1 MMATTDRLAQ
11 LINKLNKSWRKD
23 AKKAIK
29 YLMRL
34 LAEGVKTEAAITKVQ
49 QRYPNLSTLP
59 ELQPVLV
66 EAAAYAYGIV
76 PGVLTTAQVKLMGEQ
91 LAGKW
96 DESGM
101 TLSEKLHGVGVK
113 MRGAIVSTL
122 QEQMRRNKTWTEA
135 ARALFD
141 GYGDDGQNVYNG
153 GKDIISKQDLPKYLQ
168 KVREAT
174 GNDPRALA
182 EQRQAIDN
190 INRLAK
196 NGAPNKALQA
206 AYNKLLEAVQKG
218 NEKAIEKA
226 VEVAVN
232 EKSRYVAE
240 RITRT
245 EMARAWADGF
255 IAKIKDD
262 ADIVA
267 VKFKLSSRH
276 PVFDICDMYA
286 KADMYGLGAGIY
298 PKDKLPPLPVHPH
311 CLCRYVEVIEGEVAM
326 QQQRDQVKEAG
337 DKWLNSLPEARRA
350 QVLGRKGL
358 KAWEDGE
365 DWRKYMRGYAG
376 LGEVKGRLHKAQLYK
391 LPDIDNEGTHNKYHS
406 PKDVIREFT
415 TKRIRNSKYDMRV
428 SEHVNLKPKMF
439 ADLESQLNQ
448 AVRRMS
454 INSLERFPQIII
466 SDDHDL
472 VGALGA
478 YIAKDNKLFIN
489 SLILDKK
496 KHKAYLAAEKE
507 PLSKYRIATLVHE
520 LYHWKDAIEYEQKY
534 GKITNQAEYAKAI
547 SFHHKPSVDKLVS
560 KGYNINEISRYAF
573 VMYRKRKYD
582 EVMTEYRTLMLL
594 AGGIKNADKNDS

>member
-23 AKKAIK
+23 AKKAVA
-29 YLMRL
+29 YLQRL
-34 LAEGVKTEAAITKVQ
+34 IASGMKFEEALDNVQ
-49 QRYPNLSTLP
+49 RHYGKLFTLP
-59 ELQPVLV
+59 ELKPALV

-76 PGVLTTAQVKLMGEQ
+76 PTMLTKAQVESMGEE
-91 LAGKW
+91 LADKW

-141 GYGDDGQNVYNG
+141 GYGEDGQNVYNG
-153 GKDIISKQDLPKYLQ
+153 GKDIISRQDLPKYLQ

-174 GNDPRALA
+174 GNDLQALA

-255 IAKIKDD
+255 VAKMKKD

-311 CLCRYVEVIEGEVAM
+311 CLCRYVEVIEGEVDM
-326 QQQRDQVKEAG
+326 QQQRDQVREAG
-337 DKWLNSLPEARRA
+337 DKWLNSLPESRRA

-358 KAWEDGE
+358 KAWEDGK

-376 LGEVKGRLHKAQLYK
+376 LGKNKSRLQSMPDEGIIKATKVMGGHGSLPRDSEPNAIVDHVFDNGVVRARAFYDDKGRKYK
-391 LPDIDNEGTHNKYHS
+391 EIH
-406 PKDVIREFT
+406 T
-415 TKRIRNSKYDMRV
+415 TN
-428 SEHVNLKPKMF
+428 HGKPKAHPF
-439 ADLESQLNQ
+439 GEHGEHGHIYQWNSDGSLKSKIPYELSDKERKENQ
-448 AVRRMS
+448 
-454 INSLERFPQIII
+454 E
-466 SDDHDL
+466 
-472 VGALGA
+472 
-478 YIAKDNKLFIN
+478 
-489 SLILDKK
+489 IL
-496 KHKAYLAAEKE
+496 
-507 PLSKYRIATLVHE
+507 
-520 LYHWKDAIEYEQKY
+520 
-534 GKITNQAEYAKAI
+534 
-547 SFHHKPSVDKLVS
+547 
-560 KGYNINEISRYAF
+560 
-573 VMYRKRKYD
+573 
-582 EVMTEYRTLMLL
+582 
-594 AGGIKNADKNDS
+594 

>member
-1 MMATTDRLAQ
+1 MMTTTDRLAQ

-23 AKKAIK
+23 AKKAVA
-29 YLMRL
+29 YLQRL
-34 LAEGVKTEAAITKVQ
+34 IASGMKFEEALDNVQ
-49 QRYPNLSTLP
+49 RHYGKLFTLP
-59 ELQPVLV
+59 ELKPALV

-76 PGVLTTAQVKLMGEQ
+76 PTMLTKAQVESMGEE
-91 LAGKW
+91 LADKW

-135 ARALFD
+135 ARALYD

-153 GKDIISKQDLPKYLQ
+153 GKDIISRQDLPKYLQ

-174 GNDPRALA
+174 GNDLQALA
-182 EQRQAIDN
+182 EQRQAIDK
-190 INRLAK
+190 INRLAR

-206 AYNKLLEAVQKG
+206 AYNELMEAVQKG

-311 CLCRYVEVIEGEVAM
+311 CLCRYVEVIEGEVDM
-326 QQQRDQVKEAG
+326 QQQRDQVREAG
-337 DKWLNSLPEARRA
+337 DKWLNSLPESRRA

-365 DWRKYMRGYAG
+365 DWQGYMRGYAG
-376 LGEVKGRLHKAQLYK
+376 LREAESRLQLYK
-391 LPDIDNEGTHNKYHS
+391 PVELSEKTITDEYQS
-406 PKDVIREFT
+406 PKGSIKKFQTRKV
-415 TKRIRNSKYDMRV
+415 KNAAYDIHV
-428 SEHVNLKPKMF
+428 SENVNLKPKMLSEVNRQINKCI
-439 ADLESQLNQ
+439 DLLGVRNKEALPKIVIASNDDLND
-448 AVRRMS
+448 ALGSYVACENKLY
-454 INSLERFPQIII
+454 INSETLHR
-466 SDDHDL
+466 
-472 VGALGA
+472 
-478 YIAKDNKLFIN
+478 
-489 SLILDKK
+489 
-496 KHKAYLAAEKE
+496 KAYEKY
-507 PLSKYRIATLVHE
+507 LATLKNPASRNPLMTMLHE
-520 LYHWKDAIEYEQKY
+520 MIHWQDARKYVAKFGEITQQDEYMAHIIEKHR
-534 GKITNQAEYAKAI
+534 I
-547 SFHHKPSVDKLVS
+547 FVDKLVQ
-560 KGYNINEISRYAF
+560 KRYNFAEISDYASR
-573 VMYRKRKYD
+573 MYIGGRYD
-582 EVMTEYRTLMLL
+582 EVMTEYRVKKLL
-594 AGGIKNADKNDS
+594 G

>member
-23 AKKAIK
+23 AKKAVK

-59 ELQPVLV
+59 ELQPALV

-76 PGVLTTAQVKLMGEQ
+76 PSVLTTAQVKLMGEQ
-91 LAGKW
+91 LASKW

-113 MRGAIVSTL
+113 MRDAIVSTL

-135 ARALFD
+135 ARALYD
-141 GYGDDGQNVYNG
+141 GYGDDGQNVYND
-153 GKDIISKQDLPKYLQ
+153 GKDIISRQELPKYLQ
-168 KVREAT
+168 KVRVAT
-174 GNDPRALA
+174 GNDLQALA

-196 NGAPNKALQA
+196 NGSPNKALQA

-218 NEKAIEKA
+218 NEKAIVKA

-255 IAKIKDD
+255 IAKMKTD

-311 CLCRYVEVIEGEVAM
+311 CLCRYVEVIEGEVDM
-326 QQQRDQVKEAG
+326 KQQRDQVREAG
-337 DKWLNSLPEARRA
+337 DKWLNSLPESRRV

-376 LGEVKGRLHKAQLYK
+376 LREMKSRLSD
-391 LPDIDNEGTHNKYHS
+391 LPTG
-406 PKDVIREFT
+406 
-415 TKRIRNSKYDMRV
+415 
-428 SEHVNLKPKMF
+428 
-439 ADLESQLNQ
+439 A
-448 AVRRMS
+448 
-454 INSLERFPQIII
+454 I
-466 SDDHDL
+466 S
-472 VGALGA
+472 GAL
-478 YIAKDNKLFIN
+478 N
-489 SLILDKK
+489 
-496 KHKAYLAAEKE
+496 
-507 PLSKYRIATLVHE
+507 
-520 LYHWKDAIEYEQKY
+520 
-534 GKITNQAEYAKAI
+534 
-547 SFHHKPSVDKLVS
+547 
-560 KGYNINEISRYAF
+560 
-573 VMYRKRKYD
+573 
-582 EVMTEYRTLMLL
+582 
-594 AGGIKNADKNDS
+594 DKNDPDFTRRYKHAEKYYEARRKNGIHAFVNKIHKNTGYPKKRLESIFKHVFINEYDLADGHHRFYPNFEMAQSFQRLLEGKNIQEHDVLMLKHEHLEFAIMKKIGYNYDEAHDLTNTKYNYSLAEMYWREKNVDA

>member
-1 MMATTDRLAQ
+1 MATTDRLAQ
-11 LINKLNKSWRKD
+11 LINKLNKSWRRD
-23 AKKAIK
+23 AKKAVA
-29 YLMRL
+29 YLQRL
-34 LAEGVKTEAAITKVQ
+34 IASGMKFEEALDNVQ
-49 QRYPNLSTLP
+49 RHYGKLFTLP
-59 ELQPVLV
+59 ELKPALV

-76 PGVLTTAQVKLMGEQ
+76 PTMLTKAQVESMGEE
-91 LAGKW
+91 LADKW

-135 ARALFD
+135 ARALYD

-153 GKDIISKQDLPKYLQ
+153 GKDIISRQDLPKYLQ

-174 GNDPRALA
+174 GNDLQALA

-255 IAKIKDD
+255 IAKMQKD

-311 CLCRYVEVIEGEVAM
+311 CLCRYVEVIEGEVDM
-326 QQQRDQVKEAG
+326 QQQRDQVREAG
-337 DKWLNSLPEARRA
+337 DKWLNSLPESRRG

-358 KAWEDGE
+358 KAWEDGK

-376 LGEVKGRLHKAQLYK
+376 LREAESRLSGIKNQLHAGKKSNEELMAENLVPPTDEFIESIAKKYGMTYTKGKKGE
-391 LPDIDNEGTHNKYHS
+391 D
-406 PKDVIREFT
+406 
-415 TKRIRNSKYDMRV
+415 
-428 SEHVNLKPKMF
+428 
-439 ADLESQLNQ
+439 
-448 AVRRMS
+448 
-454 INSLERFPQIII
+454 RFY
-466 SDDHDL
+466 SDDGKPIYPPNN
-472 VGALGA
+472 GAIG
-478 YIAKDNKLFIN
+478 KE
-489 SLILDKK
+489 
-496 KHKAYLAAEKE
+496 EK
-507 PLSKYRIATLVHE
+507 TL
-520 LYHWKDAIEYEQKY
+520 L
-534 GKITNQAEYAKAI
+534 
-547 SFHHKPSVDKLVS
+547 P
-560 KGYNINEISRYAF
+560 KGTVISRYGPNRGVF
-573 VMYRKRKYD
+573 VSPAKTSLEERA
-582 EVMTEYRTLMLL
+582 LP
-594 AGGIKNADKNDS
+594 KNTREKNELHTFVLKNDVTCYKSIVAPWFAQKGGGVQLRFTNSLQELLDRGDLDEC

>member
-1 MMATTDRLAQ
+1 MATTDRLAQ

-23 AKKAIK
+23 AKKAVK

-34 LAEGVKTEAAITKVQ
+34 LAEGVKTEAAIAKVQ

-59 ELQPVLV
+59 ELQPALV

-76 PGVLTTAQVKLMGEQ
+76 PSALTTAQIKLMGEQ

-135 ARALFD
+135 ARALYD

-153 GKDIISKQDLPKYLQ
+153 GKDIISRQDLPKYLQ

-174 GNDPRALA
+174 GNDLQALA

-206 AYNKLLEAVQKG
+206 AYNELLEAVQKG

-240 RITRT
+240 RISRT

-255 IAKIKDD
+255 IAKMKTD

-267 VKFKLSSRH
+267 MKFKLSSRH

-311 CLCRYVEVIEGEVAM
+311 CLCRYVEVIEGEVDM
-326 QQQRDQVKEAG
+326 QQQRDQVREAG
-337 DKWLNSLPEARRA
+337 DKWLNSLPESRRV

-376 LGEVKGRLHKAQLYK
+376 LREAESRLSGIKLHAGKKSNEELMAENLVPPTDEFIESIAKKYGMTYTKGKKGE
-391 LPDIDNEGTHNKYHS
+391 D
-406 PKDVIREFT
+406 
-415 TKRIRNSKYDMRV
+415 
-428 SEHVNLKPKMF
+428 
-439 ADLESQLNQ
+439 
-448 AVRRMS
+448 
-454 INSLERFPQIII
+454 RFY
-466 SDDHDL
+466 SDDGKPIYPPNN
-472 VGALGA
+472 GAIGKEEKTTLPKGTVVSRYGSNRGKYTSPDGTSLGER
-478 YIAKDNKLFIN
+478 
-489 SLILDKK
+489 SLDKK
-496 KHKAYLAAEKE
+496 TRYDNELHRFKLTEEFECIEGVVAPWFDQVGRGIQYKFSKSIEQLIKE
-507 PLSKYRIATLVHE
+507 GVL
-520 LYHWKDAIEYEQKY
+520 IE
-534 GKITNQAEYAKAI
+534 I
-547 SFHHKPSVDKLVS
+547 
-560 KGYNINEISRYAF
+560 
-573 VMYRKRKYD
+573 
-582 EVMTEYRTLMLL
+582 
-594 AGGIKNADKNDS
+594 

>member
-11 LINKLNKSWRKD
+11 LINKLNKSWRRD
-23 AKKAIK
+23 AKKAVK

-34 LAEGVKTEAAITKVQ
+34 LAEGVKTEAAITRVQ

-59 ELQPVLV
+59 ELQPALV

-76 PGVLTTAQVKLMGEQ
+76 PSVLTTAQVKLMGEQ

-101 TLSEKLHGVGVK
+101 MLSEKLHGVGVK
-113 MRGAIVSTL
+113 MRGAIVNTL

-141 GYGDDGQNVYNG
+141 GYGEDGQNVYNG

-174 GNDPRALA
+174 GDDLQALA

-196 NGAPNKALQA
+196 NGAPNKALRV
-206 AYNKLLEAVQKG
+206 AYNELLEAVKKG

-262 ADIVA
+262 ADVVA

-311 CLCRYVEVIEGEVAM
+311 CLCRYVEVIEGEVDM
-326 QQQRDQVKEAG
+326 KQQRDQVREAG
-337 DKWLNSLPEARRA
+337 DKWLNSLPESRRA

-365 DWRKYMRGYAG
+365 DWQRYMRGYAELRKNKSRLQSMPDEG
-376 LGEVKGRLHKAQLYK
+376 IIKVTEVMGGHGSLPRDSKPNAIVDHVFDNGVVRARAFYDDKGRKYK
-391 LPDIDNEGTHNKYHS
+391 EIH
-406 PKDVIREFT
+406 T
-415 TKRIRNSKYDMRV
+415 TN
-428 SEHVNLKPKMF
+428 HGKPKAHPF
-439 ADLESQLNQ
+439 GEHGEHGHIYQWNSDGSLKSKIPYELSDKERKENQ
-448 AVRRMS
+448 
-454 INSLERFPQIII
+454 E
-466 SDDHDL
+466 
-472 VGALGA
+472 
-478 YIAKDNKLFIN
+478 
-489 SLILDKK
+489 IL
-496 KHKAYLAAEKE
+496 
-507 PLSKYRIATLVHE
+507 
-520 LYHWKDAIEYEQKY
+520 
-534 GKITNQAEYAKAI
+534 
-547 SFHHKPSVDKLVS
+547 
-560 KGYNINEISRYAF
+560 
-573 VMYRKRKYD
+573 
-582 EVMTEYRTLMLL
+582 
-594 AGGIKNADKNDS
+594 

>member
-11 LINKLNKSWRKD
+11 LINKLNKSWRIE
-23 AKKAIK
+23 AKKAVK

-34 LAEGVKTEAAITKVQ
+34 LAKGVKTEAAITKVQ

-59 ELQPVLV
+59 ELQPALV

-76 PGVLTTAQVKLMGEQ
+76 PSVLTTAQVKLMGEQ

-141 GYGDDGQNVYNG
+141 GYGEDGRNVHNG
-153 GKDIISKQDLPKYLQ
+153 GKDIISRQDLPKYLQ

-174 GNDPRALA
+174 GNDLQALA

-196 NGAPNKALQA
+196 NGAPKKALQA
-206 AYNKLLEAVQKG
+206 AYNELLEAVQKG
-218 NEKAIEKA
+218 NKKAIEKA

-311 CLCRYVEVIEGEVAM
+311 CLCRYVEVIEGEVDM
-326 QQQRDQVKEAG
+326 QQQRDQVRAAG
-337 DKWLNSLPEARRA
+337 DKWLNSLPESRRA

-358 KAWEDGE
+358 KAWEDGK

-376 LGEVKGRLHKAQLYK
+376 LREMKSRLKESVLEPQKRGVKTIITQKT
-391 LPDIDNEGTHNKYHS
+391 IDNIGQFQYPGFTKRENELMLQAQKELLAIARDKNNSNEVAMVLTSDLKGKTILLGNENSVDFGTAKAKNILARGESLYIIHNHPRGYGFSLDDIHILTDNNSVKSISLITNSGRIETLQKTANYD
-406 PKDVIREFT
+406 KIMINKIQTKVLKRCRKNNLDYETYIKLLLKEFT
-415 TKRIRNSKYDMRV
+415 EGGMV
-428 SEHVNLKPKMF
+428 LW
-439 ADLESQLNQ
+439 
-448 AVRRMS
+448 
-454 INSLERFPQIII
+454 
-466 SDDHDL
+466 
-472 VGALGA
+472 
-478 YIAKDNKLFIN
+478 KL
-489 SLILDKK
+489 
-496 KHKAYLAAEKE
+496 
-507 PLSKYRIATLVHE
+507 
-520 LYHWKDAIEYEQKY
+520 
-534 GKITNQAEYAKAI
+534 
-547 SFHHKPSVDKLVS
+547 
-560 KGYNINEISRYAF
+560 
-573 VMYRKRKYD
+573 
-582 EVMTEYRTLMLL
+582 
-594 AGGIKNADKNDS
+594 

>member
-1 MMATTDRLAQ
+1 MMTTTDRLAQ
-11 LINKLNKSWRKD
+11 LINKLNKSWRRD
-23 AKKAIK
+23 AKKAVA
-29 YLMRL
+29 YLQRL
-34 LAEGVKTEAAITKVQ
+34 IASGMKFEEALDNVQ
-49 QRYPNLSTLP
+49 RHYGKLFTLP
-59 ELQPVLV
+59 ELKPALV

-76 PGVLTTAQVKLMGEQ
+76 PTMLTKAQVESMGEE
-91 LAGKW
+91 LADKW

-135 ARALFD
+135 ARALYD
-141 GYGDDGQNVYNG
+141 GYGDDGQNVYND
-153 GKDIISKQDLPKYLQ
+153 GKDIISRQELPKYLQ
-168 KVREAT
+168 KVRVAT
-174 GNDPRALA
+174 GNDLQALA

-196 NGAPNKALQA
+196 NGSPNKALQA

-218 NEKAIEKA
+218 NEKAIVKA

-255 IAKIKDD
+255 IAKMKTD

-311 CLCRYVEVIEGEVAM
+311 CLCRYVEVIEGEVDM
-326 QQQRDQVKEAG
+326 QQQRDQVREAG
-337 DKWLNSLPEARRA
+337 DKWLNSLPESRRA

-365 DWRKYMRGYAG
+365 DWQGYMRGYAG
-376 LGEVKGRLHKAQLYK
+376 LREAESRLQLYK
-391 LPDIDNEGTHNKYHS
+391 PVELSEKTITDEYQS
-406 PKDVIREFT
+406 PKGSIKKFQTRKV
-415 TKRIRNSKYDMRV
+415 KNAAYDIHV
-428 SEHVNLKPKMF
+428 SENVNLKPKML
-439 ADLESQLNQ
+439 AEVNRQINKCIDLLGVRNKEALPKIVIASNDDLND
-448 AVRRMS
+448 ALGSYVACENKLY
-454 INSLERFPQIII
+454 INSETLHR
-466 SDDHDL
+466 
-472 VGALGA
+472 
-478 YIAKDNKLFIN
+478 
-489 SLILDKK
+489 
-496 KHKAYLAAEKE
+496 KAYEKY
-507 PLSKYRIATLVHE
+507 LATLKNPASRNPLMTMLHE
-520 LYHWKDAIEYEQKY
+520 MIHWQDARKYVAKFGEITQQDEYMAHIIEKHR
-534 GKITNQAEYAKAI
+534 I
-547 SFHHKPSVDKLVS
+547 FVDKLVQ
-560 KGYNINEISRYAF
+560 KRYNFAEISDYASR
-573 VMYRKRKYD
+573 MYIGGRYD
-582 EVMTEYRTLMLL
+582 EVMTEYRVKKLL
-594 AGGIKNADKNDS
+594 G

>member
-23 AKKAIK
+23 AKKAVK

-59 ELQPVLV
+59 ELQPALV

-76 PGVLTTAQVKLMGEQ
+76 PSVLTTAQVKLMGEQ
-91 LAGKW
+91 LASKW

-113 MRGAIVSTL
+113 MRDAIVSTL

-135 ARALFD
+135 ARALYD

-153 GKDIISKQDLPKYLQ
+153 GKDIISRQDLPKYLQ

-174 GNDPRALA
+174 GNDLQALA
-182 EQRQAIDN
+182 EQRQAIDK

-206 AYNKLLEAVQKG
+206 AYNELLEAVQKG

-255 IAKIKDD
+255 IAKMKKD

-311 CLCRYVEVIEGEVAM
+311 CLCRYVEVIEGEVDM
-326 QQQRDQVKEAG
+326 QQQRDQVREAG
-337 DKWLNSLPEARRA
+337 DKWLNSLPESRRA

-376 LGEVKGRLHKAQLYK
+376 LREAESRLQLYK
-391 LPDIDNEGTHNKYHS
+391 PVELSEKTITDEYQS
-406 PKDVIREFT
+406 PKGSIKKFQTRKV
-415 TKRIRNSKYDMRV
+415 KNAAYDIHV
-428 SEHVNLKPKMF
+428 SENVNLKPKML
-439 ADLESQLNQ
+439 AEVNRQINKCIDLLGVRNKEALPKIVIASNDDLND
-448 AVRRMS
+448 ALGSYVACENKLY
-454 INSLERFPQIII
+454 INSETLHR
-466 SDDHDL
+466 
-472 VGALGA
+472 
-478 YIAKDNKLFIN
+478 
-489 SLILDKK
+489 
-496 KHKAYLAAEKE
+496 KAYEKY
-507 PLSKYRIATLVHE
+507 LATLKNPASRNPLMTMLHE
-520 LYHWKDAIEYEQKY
+520 MIHWQDARKYVAKFGEITQQDEYMAHIIEKHR
-534 GKITNQAEYAKAI
+534 I
-547 SFHHKPSVDKLVS
+547 FVDKLVQ
-560 KGYNINEISRYAF
+560 KRYNFAEISDYASR
-573 VMYRKRKYD
+573 MYIGGRYD
-582 EVMTEYRTLMLL
+582 EVMTEYRVKKLL
-594 AGGIKNADKNDS
+594 G

>member
-1 MMATTDRLAQ
+1 MATTDRLAQ
-11 LINKLNKSWRKD
+11 LIKKLNKSWRRD
-23 AKKAIK
+23 AKKAVA
-29 YLMRL
+29 YLQRL
-34 LAEGVKTEAAITKVQ
+34 IASGMKFEEALDNVQ
-49 QRYPNLSTLP
+49 RHYGKLFTLP
-59 ELQPVLV
+59 ELRPALV

-76 PGVLTTAQVKLMGEQ
+76 PTMLTKAQVESMGEK
-91 LAGKW
+91 LADQW

-122 QEQMRRNKTWTEA
+122 QEQMRRNNTWTEA
-135 ARALFD
+135 ARALYD
-141 GYGDDGQNVYNG
+141 GYGEDGRNVYNG
-153 GKDIISKQDLPKYLQ
+153 GKDIISRQDLPKYLQ

-174 GNDPRALA
+174 GNDLQALA

-255 IAKIKDD
+255 IAKMKTD

-311 CLCRYVEVIEGEVAM
+311 CLCRYVEVIEGEVDM
-326 QQQRDQVKEAG
+326 QQQRDQVQEAG
-337 DKWLNSLPEARRA
+337 DKWLNSLPESRRA
-350 QVLGRKGL
+350 QVLGREGL
-358 KAWEDGE
+358 KAWNAGE

-376 LGEVKGRLHKAQLYK
+376 LREAESRLSGIKHQLHAGKKSNEELMAENLVPPTDEFIESIAKKYGMTYTKGKKGE
-391 LPDIDNEGTHNKYHS
+391 D
-406 PKDVIREFT
+406 
-415 TKRIRNSKYDMRV
+415 
-428 SEHVNLKPKMF
+428 
-439 ADLESQLNQ
+439 
-448 AVRRMS
+448 
-454 INSLERFPQIII
+454 RFY
-466 SDDHDL
+466 SDDGKPIYPPNN
-472 VGALGA
+472 GAIG
-478 YIAKDNKLFIN
+478 KE
-489 SLILDKK
+489 
-496 KHKAYLAAEKE
+496 EKTVL
-507 PLSKYRIATLVHE
+507 P
-520 LYHWKDAIEYEQKY
+520 
-534 GKITNQAEYAKAI
+534 
-547 SFHHKPSVDKLVS
+547 
-560 KGYNINEISRYAF
+560 KGTVISRYGPNRGVF
-573 VMYRKRKYD
+573 VSPAKTSLEERA
-582 EVMTEYRTLMLL
+582 LP
-594 AGGIKNADKNDS
+594 KNTREKNELHTFVLKNDVTCYKSIVAPWFAQKGGGVQLRFTNSLQELLDRGDLDEC

>member
-1 MMATTDRLAQ
+1 MTTTDRLAQ
-11 LINKLNKSWRKD
+11 LINKLNKSWCKD

-34 LAEGVKTEAAITKVQ
+34 LAEGVKTEAAIAKVL

-59 ELQPVLV
+59 ELQPALV

-76 PGVLTTAQVKLMGEQ
+76 PSVLTTAQVKLMGEQ

-113 MRGAIVSTL
+113 MRDAIVSTL

-141 GYGDDGQNVYNG
+141 GYGEDGQNVHNG
-153 GKDIISKQDLPKYLQ
+153 GKDIISKQELPKYLQ

-174 GNDPRALA
+174 GNDPQTLA

-190 INRLAK
+190 INRMAK

-206 AYNKLLEAVQKG
+206 AYNELLEAVQKG

-255 IAKIKDD
+255 LAKIKDD

-311 CLCRYVEVIEGEVAM
+311 CLCRYVEVIEGEVDM
-326 QQQRDQVKEAG
+326 QQQRDQVQEAG

-376 LGEVKGRLHKAQLYK
+376 LKEAESRLRGIDTRNMANGGRKSKFIK
-391 LPDIDNEGTHNKYHS
+391 LTE
-406 PKDVIREFT
+406 
-415 TKRIRNSKYDMRV
+415 
-428 SEHVNLKPKMF
+428 
-439 ADLESQLNQ
+439 
-448 AVRRMS
+448 
-454 INSLERFPQIII
+454 
-466 SDDHDL
+466 
-472 VGALGA
+472 
-478 YIAKDNKLFIN
+478 
-489 SLILDKK
+489 
-496 KHKAYLAAEKE
+496 AEKDFIIKE
-507 PLSKYRIATLVHE
+507 
-520 LYHWKDAIEYEQKY
+520 
-534 GKITNQAEYAKAI
+534 AKAI
-547 SFHHKPSVDKLVS
+547 GIDEKYIRFRDYRATGYDTEKDLIFVSSQIFPAQDDSPIARDRMSVRAVLAHEYYGHRANRTTSIHKDHWIDEFRASYRGAQKCSNLTDEERADLVRDAYDRAKEAGVTVKLTIFARRVLY
-560 KGYNINEISRYAF
+560 GF
-573 VMYRKRKYD
+573 
-582 EVMTEYRTLMLL
+582 
-594 AGGIKNADKNDS
+594 

>member
-23 AKKAIK
+23 AKKAVK

-59 ELQPVLV
+59 ELQPALV

-76 PGVLTTAQVKLMGEQ
+76 PSVLTTAQVKLMGEQ
-91 LAGKW
+91 LASKW

-135 ARALFD
+135 ARALYD

-153 GKDIISKQDLPKYLQ
+153 GKDIISRQDMPKYLQ

-174 GNDPRALA
+174 GNDLQALA

-255 IAKIKDD
+255 IAKMKTD

-311 CLCRYVEVIEGEVAM
+311 CLCRYVEVIEGEVDM
-326 QQQRDQVKEAG
+326 QQQRDQVREAG
-337 DKWLNSLPEARRA
+337 DKWLNSLPESRRA

-358 KAWEDGE
+358 KAWEDGK

-376 LGEVKGRLHKAQLYK
+376 LREMKSRLKESVLEPQKRGVKTIITQKT
-391 LPDIDNEGTHNKYHS
+391 IDNIGQFQY
-406 PKDVIREFT
+406 PGF
-415 TKRIRNSKYDMRV
+415 TKRENELMLQAQKELLAIARDKNNSNEVAMILTSD
-428 SEHVNLKPKMF
+428 LKGKTILLGN
-439 ADLESQLNQ
+439 D
-448 AVRRMS
+448 
-454 INSLERFPQIII
+454 NSVDF
-466 SDDHDL
+466 
-472 VGALGA
+472 G
-478 YIAKDNKLFIN
+478 
-489 SLILDKK
+489 
-496 KHKAYLAAEKE
+496 
-507 PLSKYRIATLVHE
+507 T
-520 LYHWKDAIEYEQKY
+520 
-534 GKITNQAEYAKAI
+534 AKA
-547 SFHHKPSVDKLVS
+547 K
-560 KGYNINEISRYAF
+560 NI
-573 VMYRKRKYD
+573 
-582 EVMTEYRTLMLL
+582 L
-594 AGGIKNADKNDS
+594 AGGESLYIIHNHPRGYGFSLDDIHILTDNNSVKSISLITNSGRIETLQKTANYDKIMINKIQTKVLKRCRKNNLDYETYIKLLLKEFTEGGMVLWKL

>member
-11 LINKLNKSWRKD
+11 LINKLNKSWRRD
-23 AKKAIK
+23 AKKAVA
-29 YLMRL
+29 YLQRL
-34 LAEGVKTEAAITKVQ
+34 IARDMKFEEALDNVQ
-49 QRYPNLSTLP
+49 RHYGKLFTLP
-59 ELQPVLV
+59 ELKPALV
-66 EAAAYAYGIV
+66 EVAAYAYGIV
-76 PGVLTTAQVKLMGEQ
+76 PTMLTKAQVESMGEE
-91 LAGKW
+91 LADKW

-135 ARALFD
+135 ARALYD
-141 GYGDDGQNVYNG
+141 GYGEDGQNVHNG
-153 GKDIISKQDLPKYLQ
+153 GKDIISRQDLPKYLQ
-168 KVREAT
+168 KVRVAT
-174 GNDPRALA
+174 GNDLQALA

-255 IAKIKDD
+255 IAKMQKD

-311 CLCRYVEVIEGEVAM
+311 CLCRYVEVIEGEVDM
-326 QQQRDQVKEAG
+326 QQQRDQVREAG
-337 DKWLNSLPEARRA
+337 DKWLNSLPESRRA

-365 DWRKYMRGYAG
+365 DWQGYMRGYAG
-376 LGEVKGRLHKAQLYK
+376 LREAESRLQLYK
-391 LPDIDNEGTHNKYHS
+391 PVELSEKTITDEYQS
-406 PKDVIREFT
+406 PKGSIKKFQTRKV
-415 TKRIRNSKYDMRV
+415 KNAAYDIHV
-428 SEHVNLKPKMF
+428 SENVNLKPKML
-439 ADLESQLNQ
+439 AEVNRQINKCIDLLGVRNKEALPKIVIASNDDLND
-448 AVRRMS
+448 ALGSYVACENKLY
-454 INSLERFPQIII
+454 INSETLHR
-466 SDDHDL
+466 
-472 VGALGA
+472 
-478 YIAKDNKLFIN
+478 
-489 SLILDKK
+489 
-496 KHKAYLAAEKE
+496 KAYEKY
-507 PLSKYRIATLVHE
+507 LATLKNPASRNPLMTMLHE
-520 LYHWKDAIEYEQKY
+520 MIHWQDARKYVAKFGEITQQDEYMAHIIEKHR
-534 GKITNQAEYAKAI
+534 I
-547 SFHHKPSVDKLVS
+547 FVDKLVQ
-560 KGYNINEISRYAF
+560 KRYNFAEISDYASR
-573 VMYRKRKYD
+573 MYIGGRYD
-582 EVMTEYRTLMLL
+582 EVMTEYRVKKLL
-594 AGGIKNADKNDS
+594 G

>member
-1 MMATTDRLAQ
+1 MMTTTDRLAQ

-23 AKKAIK
+23 AKKAVA
-29 YLMRL
+29 YLQRL
-34 LAEGVKTEAAITKVQ
+34 LASGMKFEEALDNVQ
-49 QRYPNLSTLP
+49 RHYGKLFTLP
-59 ELQPVLV
+59 ELKPALV

-76 PGVLTTAQVKLMGEQ
+76 PTMLTKAQVESMGEE

-122 QEQMRRNKTWTEA
+122 QEQMRQNKTWTEA
-135 ARALFD
+135 ARALYD

-153 GKDIISKQDLPKYLQ
+153 GKDIISRQDLPKYLQ

-174 GNDPRALA
+174 GNDLQALA

-255 IAKIKDD
+255 VAKMKTD

-311 CLCRYVEVIEGEVAM
+311 CLCRYVEVIEGEVDM
-326 QQQRDQVKEAG
+326 QQQRDQVREAG
-337 DKWLNSLPEARRA
+337 DKWLNSLPESRRA

-376 LGEVKGRLHKAQLYK
+376 LREVKSRLSGIDTRNMANGGRKSKFIK
-391 LPDIDNEGTHNKYHS
+391 LTETE
-406 PKDVIREFT
+406 KDF
-415 TKRIRNSKYDMRV
+415 
-428 SEHVNLKPKMF
+428 
-439 ADLESQLNQ
+439 
-448 AVRRMS
+448 
-454 INSLERFPQIII
+454 II
-466 SDDHDL
+466 
-472 VGALGA
+472 
-478 YIAKDNKLFIN
+478 
-489 SLILDKK
+489 
-496 KHKAYLAAEKE
+496 KE
-507 PLSKYRIATLVHE
+507 
-520 LYHWKDAIEYEQKY
+520 
-534 GKITNQAEYAKAI
+534 AKAI
-547 SFHHKPSVDKLVS
+547 GIDEKYLRFRDYSVT
-560 KGYNINEISRYAF
+560 G
-573 VMYRKRKYD
+573 YD
-582 EVMTEYRTLMLL
+582 EKKNLIYVSSQIFPSRDDSPIARDRMSVRAVLAHEYYGHMANRNTSLPRNNWIDEFRASYRGAQKCSNLTDEERADL
-594 AGGIKNADKNDS
+594 VRDAYDRAKEAGVTVKLTKFARRVLYGF

>member
-11 LINKLNKSWRKD
+11 LIKKLNKSWRRD
-23 AKKAIK
+23 AKKAVA
-29 YLMRL
+29 YLQRL
-34 LAEGVKTEAAITKVQ
+34 IASGMKFEEALDNVQ
-49 QRYPNLSTLP
+49 HHYGKLFTLP
-59 ELQPVLV
+59 ELRPALV

-76 PGVLTTAQVKLMGEQ
+76 PTMLTKAQVESMGEE
-91 LAGKW
+91 LADKW

-135 ARALFD
+135 ARALYD

-153 GKDIISKQDLPKYLQ
+153 GKDIISRQDLPKYLQ

-174 GNDPRALA
+174 GNDLQALA

-255 IAKIKDD
+255 IAKMKTD

-311 CLCRYVEVIEGEVAM
+311 CLCRYVEVIEGEVDM
-326 QQQRDQVKEAG
+326 QQQRDQVREAG
-337 DKWLNSLPEARRA
+337 DKWLNSLPESRRA

-358 KAWEDGE
+358 KAWEDGK

-376 LGEVKGRLHKAQLYK
+376 MREVKGRLSD
-391 LPDIDNEGTHNKYHS
+391 LPTG
-406 PKDVIREFT
+406 
-415 TKRIRNSKYDMRV
+415 
-428 SEHVNLKPKMF
+428 
-439 ADLESQLNQ
+439 A
-448 AVRRMS
+448 
-454 INSLERFPQIII
+454 I
-466 SDDHDL
+466 S
-472 VGALGA
+472 GAL
-478 YIAKDNKLFIN
+478 N
-489 SLILDKK
+489 
-496 KHKAYLAAEKE
+496 
-507 PLSKYRIATLVHE
+507 
-520 LYHWKDAIEYEQKY
+520 
-534 GKITNQAEYAKAI
+534 
-547 SFHHKPSVDKLVS
+547 
-560 KGYNINEISRYAF
+560 
-573 VMYRKRKYD
+573 
-582 EVMTEYRTLMLL
+582 
-594 AGGIKNADKNDS
+594 DKNDPDYTRRYEHAEKYYEARRKNGIHAFVNKIHKNTGYPKKRLESIFKHVFINEYDLADGHHRFYPNFEMSQSFQRLLEGKNIQEHDVLMLKHEHLEFAIMKKIGYNYDEAHDLTNTKYNYSLAERYWREKNVDA

>member
-23 AKKAIK
+23 AKKAVA
-29 YLMRL
+29 YLQRL
-34 LAEGVKTEAAITKVQ
+34 IASGMKFEEALDNVQ
-49 QRYPNLSTLP
+49 RHYGKLFTLP
-59 ELQPVLV
+59 ELKPALV

-76 PGVLTTAQVKLMGEQ
+76 PTMLTKAQVESMGEE
-91 LAGKW
+91 LADKW

-135 ARALFD
+135 ARALYD
-141 GYGDDGQNVYNG
+141 GYGEDGQNVHNG
-153 GKDIISKQDLPKYLQ
+153 GKDIISRQDLPKYLQ

-174 GNDPRALA
+174 GNDLQALA

-262 ADIVA
+262 TDIVA

-276 PVFDICDMYA
+276 PVFDICDMYL

-311 CLCRYVEVIEGEVAM
+311 CLCRYVEVIEGEVDM
-326 QQQRDQVKEAG
+326 QQQRDQVQEAG
-337 DKWLNSLPEARRA
+337 DKWLNSLPESRRA

-376 LGEVKGRLHKAQLYK
+376 LREAESRLQLYK
-391 LPDIDNEGTHNKYHS
+391 PVELSEKTITDEYQS
-406 PKDVIREFT
+406 PKGSIKKFQTRKV
-415 TKRIRNSKYDMRV
+415 KNAAYDIHV
-428 SEHVNLKPKMF
+428 SENVNLKPKML
-439 ADLESQLNQ
+439 AEVNRQINKCIDLLGVRNKEALPKIVIASNDDLND
-448 AVRRMS
+448 ALGSYVACENKLY
-454 INSLERFPQIII
+454 INSETLHR
-466 SDDHDL
+466 
-472 VGALGA
+472 
-478 YIAKDNKLFIN
+478 
-489 SLILDKK
+489 
-496 KHKAYLAAEKE
+496 KAYEKY
-507 PLSKYRIATLVHE
+507 LATLKNPASRNPLMTMLHE
-520 LYHWKDAIEYEQKY
+520 MIHWQDARKYVAKFGEITQQDEYMAHIIEKHR
-534 GKITNQAEYAKAI
+534 I
-547 SFHHKPSVDKLVS
+547 FVDKLVQ
-560 KGYNINEISRYAF
+560 KRYNFAEISDYASR
-573 VMYRKRKYD
+573 MYIGGRYD
-582 EVMTEYRTLMLL
+582 EVMTEYRVKKLL
-594 AGGIKNADKNDS
+594 G

>member
-29 YLMRL
+29 YLKRL
-34 LAEGVKTEAAITKVQ
+34 LTEGVKTEAAITKVQ

-59 ELQPVLV
+59 ELQPALV

-76 PGVLTTAQVKLMGEQ
+76 PSVLTTAQVKLMGEQ

-113 MRGAIVSTL
+113 MRSAIVSTL

-135 ARALFD
+135 ARALYD

-153 GKDIISKQDLPKYLQ
+153 GKDIISRQELPKYLQ
-168 KVREAT
+168 KVRVAT
-174 GNDPRALA
+174 GNDLQALA

-232 EKSRYVAE
+232 EESRYVAE

-255 IAKIKDD
+255 VAKMQKD

-311 CLCRYVEVIEGEVAM
+311 CLCRYVEVIEGEVDM
-326 QQQRDQVKEAG
+326 KQQRDQVREAG
-337 DKWLNSLPEARRA
+337 DKWLNSLPESSRA

-358 KAWEDGE
+358 KAWENGE

-376 LGEVKGRLHKAQLYK
+376 LREAENRLQMYKPVELSKKAKADKYQSPQGTIKEFQTRKVENATY
-391 LPDIDNEGTHNKYHS
+391 DIH
-406 PKDVIREFT
+406 
-415 TKRIRNSKYDMRV
+415 V
-428 SEHVNLKPKMF
+428 SENVNLKPKML
-439 ADLESQLNQ
+439 AEVNRQINKCIDLLGVRNKEALPKIVIASNDDLND
-448 AVRRMS
+448 ALGSYVACENKLY
-454 INSLERFPQIII
+454 INSETLHR
-466 SDDHDL
+466 
-472 VGALGA
+472 
-478 YIAKDNKLFIN
+478 
-489 SLILDKK
+489 
-496 KHKAYLAAEKE
+496 KAYEKY
-507 PLSKYRIATLVHE
+507 LATLKNPASRNPLMTMLHE
-520 LYHWKDAIEYEQKY
+520 MIHWQDARKYVAKFGEITQQDEYMAHIIEKHR
-534 GKITNQAEYAKAI
+534 
-547 SFHHKPSVDKLVS
+547 SFVDKLVQ
-560 KGYNINEISRYAF
+560 KRYNFAEISDYASR
-573 VMYRKRKYD
+573 MYIGGRYD
-582 EVMTEYRTLMLL
+582 EVMTEYRVKKLL
-594 AGGIKNADKNDS
+594 G

>member
-1 MMATTDRLAQ
+1 MATTDRLAQ

-23 AKKAIK
+23 AKKAVA
-29 YLMRL
+29 YLQRL
-34 LAEGVKTEAAITKVQ
+34 IASGMKFEEALDNVQ
-49 QRYPNLSTLP
+49 RHYGKLFTLP
-59 ELQPVLV
+59 ELRPALV

-76 PGVLTTAQVKLMGEQ
+76 PTMLTKAQVESMGEE
-91 LAGKW
+91 LADKW

-135 ARALFD
+135 ARALYD

-153 GKDIISKQDLPKYLQ
+153 GKDIISRQELPKYLQ

-174 GNDPRALA
+174 GNDLQALA

-255 IAKIKDD
+255 IAKMKTD

-311 CLCRYVEVIEGEVAM
+311 CLCRYVEVIEGEVDM
-326 QQQRDQVKEAG
+326 KQQRDQVREAG
-337 DKWLNSLPEARRA
+337 DKWLNSLPESRRA

-358 KAWEDGE
+358 KEWEDGK

-376 LGEVKGRLHKAQLYK
+376 LREAESRLSGIKLQLHAGKKSDEELMAENLLPPTDEFIESIAKMYGMTYTKGKKGEDRFYSDDGAPIYPLNDGAVGDVKVITLKAGSGLVDRYGRSSGRYLS
-391 LPDIDNEGTHNKYHS
+391 PEGTPIEQRSLSKDAKKQTYHVY
-406 PKDVIREFT
+406 KVIRDIENVEEGLIAPWFNDPGGGIQYRLPKT
-415 TKRIRNSKYDMRV
+415 IDELSGY
-428 SEHVNLKPKMF
+428 LK
-439 ADLESQLNQ
+439 E
-448 AVRRMS
+448 
-454 INSLERFPQIII
+454 
-466 SDDHDL
+466 
-472 VGALGA
+472 
-478 YIAKDNKLFIN
+478 
-489 SLILDKK
+489 
-496 KHKAYLAAEKE
+496 
-507 PLSKYRIATLVHE
+507 
-520 LYHWKDAIEYEQKY
+520 
-534 GKITNQAEYAKAI
+534 
-547 SFHHKPSVDKLVS
+547 VDK
-560 KGYNINEISRYAF
+560 
-573 VMYRKRKYD
+573 
-582 EVMTEYRTLMLL
+582 
-594 AGGIKNADKNDS
+594 

>member
-1 MMATTDRLAQ
+1 MATTDRLAQ

-23 AKKAIK
+23 AKKAVK

-34 LAEGVKTEAAITKVQ
+34 LAEGVKTEAAIAKVQ
-49 QRYPNLSTLP
+49 QRYPNLPTLP
-59 ELQPVLV
+59 ELQPALV

-76 PGVLTTAQVKLMGEQ
+76 PSALTTAQIKLMGEQ

-135 ARALFD
+135 ARALYD
-141 GYGDDGQNVYNG
+141 GYGEDGQNVHNG
-153 GKDIISKQDLPKYLQ
+153 GKDIISRQDLPKYLQ

-174 GNDPRALA
+174 GNDLQALA

-218 NEKAIEKA
+218 NEKAVEKA

-255 IAKIKDD
+255 IAKMQKD

-311 CLCRYVEVIEGEVAM
+311 CLCRYVEVIEGEVDM
-326 QQQRDQVKEAG
+326 QQQRDQVREAG
-337 DKWLNSLPEARRA
+337 DKWLNSLPESRRA

-358 KAWEDGE
+358 KAWEDGA
-365 DWRKYMRGYAG
+365 DWRKHMRGYAG
-376 LGEVKGRLHKAQLYK
+376 LREVKGRLRGIKLQLHAGKKSDEELMAENLLPPTDEFIESIAKMYGMTYTKGKKGEDRFYSDDGAPIYPLNDGAVGDVKVITLKAGSGLVDRYGRSSGRY
-391 LPDIDNEGTHNKYHS
+391 LSPEGTPIEQRSLSKDAKKQTYHVY
-406 PKDVIREFT
+406 KVIRDIENVEEGLIAPWFNDPGGGIQYRLPKT
-415 TKRIRNSKYDMRV
+415 IDELSGY
-428 SEHVNLKPKMF
+428 LK
-439 ADLESQLNQ
+439 E
-448 AVRRMS
+448 
-454 INSLERFPQIII
+454 
-466 SDDHDL
+466 
-472 VGALGA
+472 
-478 YIAKDNKLFIN
+478 
-489 SLILDKK
+489 
-496 KHKAYLAAEKE
+496 
-507 PLSKYRIATLVHE
+507 
-520 LYHWKDAIEYEQKY
+520 
-534 GKITNQAEYAKAI
+534 
-547 SFHHKPSVDKLVS
+547 VDK
-560 KGYNINEISRYAF
+560 
-573 VMYRKRKYD
+573 
-582 EVMTEYRTLMLL
+582 
-594 AGGIKNADKNDS
+594 

>member
-23 AKKAIK
+23 AKKAVK

-34 LAEGVKTEAAITKVQ
+34 LAEGVKTEAAIAKVQ

-59 ELQPVLV
+59 ELQPALV

-76 PGVLTTAQVKLMGEQ
+76 PSALTTAQIKLMGEQ

-135 ARALFD
+135 ARALYD

-153 GKDIISKQDLPKYLQ
+153 GKDIISRQDLPKYLQ

-174 GNDPRALA
+174 GNDLQALA

-255 IAKIKDD
+255 IAKMKTD

-311 CLCRYVEVIEGEVAM
+311 CLCRYVEVIEGEVDM
-326 QQQRDQVKEAG
+326 QQQRDQVREAG
-337 DKWLNSLPEARRA
+337 DKWLNSLPESRRA

-376 LGEVKGRLHKAQLYK
+376 LREAESRLSGIKLHAGKKSNEELMAENLVPPTDEFIESIAKKYGMTYTKGKKGE
-391 LPDIDNEGTHNKYHS
+391 D
-406 PKDVIREFT
+406 
-415 TKRIRNSKYDMRV
+415 
-428 SEHVNLKPKMF
+428 
-439 ADLESQLNQ
+439 
-448 AVRRMS
+448 
-454 INSLERFPQIII
+454 RFY
-466 SDDHDL
+466 SDDGKPIYPPNN
-472 VGALGA
+472 GAIG
-478 YIAKDNKLFIN
+478 KE
-489 SLILDKK
+489 
-496 KHKAYLAAEKE
+496 EK
-507 PLSKYRIATLVHE
+507 TL
-520 LYHWKDAIEYEQKY
+520 L
-534 GKITNQAEYAKAI
+534 
-547 SFHHKPSVDKLVS
+547 P
-560 KGYNINEISRYAF
+560 KGTVISRYGGNAGKYASPEGTAMEARALSKQTREQNDLHTF
-573 VMYRKRKYD
+573 VLEKDVECLQSEVAPWFGQEGRGVQYRLQSTIESMLKRGELSEK
-582 EVMTEYRTLMLL
+582 
-594 AGGIKNADKNDS
+594 

>member
-1 MMATTDRLAQ
+1 MLLVLMAVAMMATTDRLAQ

-23 AKKAIK
+23 AKKAVA
-29 YLMRL
+29 YLQRL
-34 LAEGVKTEAAITKVQ
+34 IASGMKFEEALDNVQ
-49 QRYPNLSTLP
+49 RHYGKLFTLP
-59 ELQPVLV
+59 ELKPALV

-76 PGVLTTAQVKLMGEQ
+76 PTMLTKAQVESMGEE
-91 LAGKW
+91 LADKW

-141 GYGDDGQNVYNG
+141 GYGEDGQNVYNG
-153 GKDIISKQDLPKYLQ
+153 GKDIISRQDLPKYLQ

-174 GNDPRALA
+174 GNDLQALA

-255 IAKIKDD
+255 VAKMKKD

-311 CLCRYVEVIEGEVAM
+311 CLCRYVEVIEGEVDM
-326 QQQRDQVKEAG
+326 QQQRDQVREAG
-337 DKWLNSLPEARRA
+337 DKWLNSLPESRRA

-358 KAWEDGE
+358 KAWEDGK

-376 LGEVKGRLHKAQLYK
+376 LGKNKSRLQSMPDEGIIKATKVMGGHGSLPRDSEPNAIVDHVFDNGVVRARAFYDDKGRKYK
-391 LPDIDNEGTHNKYHS
+391 EIH
-406 PKDVIREFT
+406 T
-415 TKRIRNSKYDMRV
+415 TN
-428 SEHVNLKPKMF
+428 HGKPKAHPF
-439 ADLESQLNQ
+439 GEHGEHGHIYQWNSDGSLKSKIPYELSDKERKENQ
-448 AVRRMS
+448 
-454 INSLERFPQIII
+454 E
-466 SDDHDL
+466 
-472 VGALGA
+472 
-478 YIAKDNKLFIN
+478 
-489 SLILDKK
+489 IL
-496 KHKAYLAAEKE
+496 
-507 PLSKYRIATLVHE
+507 
-520 LYHWKDAIEYEQKY
+520 
-534 GKITNQAEYAKAI
+534 
-547 SFHHKPSVDKLVS
+547 
-560 KGYNINEISRYAF
+560 
-573 VMYRKRKYD
+573 
-582 EVMTEYRTLMLL
+582 
-594 AGGIKNADKNDS
+594 

>member
-23 AKKAIK
+23 AKKAVK

-59 ELQPVLV
+59 ELQPALV

-76 PGVLTTAQVKLMGEQ
+76 PSVLTTAQVKLMGEQ
-91 LAGKW
+91 LASKW

-113 MRGAIVSTL
+113 MRDAIVSTL

-135 ARALFD
+135 ARALYD
-141 GYGDDGQNVYNG
+141 GYGDDGQNVYND
-153 GKDIISKQDLPKYLQ
+153 GKDIISRQELPKYLQ
-168 KVREAT
+168 KVRVAT
-174 GNDPRALA
+174 GNDLQALA

-196 NGAPNKALQA
+196 NGSPNKALQA

-218 NEKAIEKA
+218 NEKAIVKA

-255 IAKIKDD
+255 IAKMKTD

-311 CLCRYVEVIEGEVAM
+311 CLCRYVEVIEGEVDM
-326 QQQRDQVKEAG
+326 QQQRDQVREAG
-337 DKWLNSLPEARRA
+337 DKWLNSLPESRRA

-358 KAWEDGE
+358 KEWEDGK

-376 LGEVKGRLHKAQLYK
+376 LREAESRLSGIKLHAGKKSDEELMAENLLPPTDEFIESIAKKYGMTYTKGKKGEDRFYADNGKAIYPPNNGAVGKEQKVILKVNTIIDRFGGNYGYYTSPEGTALEARALDKGARAKNDLHKFK
-391 LPDIDNEGTHNKYHS
+391 VVKELPCYESRVAPWFNQKGNGTQYRLFKSIDELLKEG
-406 PKDVIREFT
+406 F
-415 TKRIRNSKYDMRV
+415 
-428 SEHVNLKPKMF
+428 
-439 ADLESQLNQ
+439 
-448 AVRRMS
+448 
-454 INSLERFPQIII
+454 
-466 SDDHDL
+466 L
-472 VGALGA
+472 V
-478 YIAKDNKLFIN
+478 
-489 SLILDKK
+489 
-496 KHKAYLAAEKE
+496 
-507 PLSKYRIATLVHE
+507 
-520 LYHWKDAIEYEQKY
+520 
-534 GKITNQAEYAKAI
+534 
-547 SFHHKPSVDKLVS
+547 
-560 KGYNINEISRYAF
+560 EIS
-573 VMYRKRKYD
+573 
-582 EVMTEYRTLMLL
+582 
-594 AGGIKNADKNDS
+594 S

>member
-23 AKKAIK
+23 AKKAVA
-29 YLMRL
+29 YLQRL
-34 LAEGVKTEAAITKVQ
+34 IASGMKFEEALDNVQ
-49 QRYPNLSTLP
+49 RHYGKLFTLP
-59 ELQPVLV
+59 ELKPALV

-76 PGVLTTAQVKLMGEQ
+76 PTMLTKAQVESMGEE
-91 LAGKW
+91 LADKW

-135 ARALFD
+135 ARALYD

-153 GKDIISKQDLPKYLQ
+153 GKNIISRQDLPKYLQ

-174 GNDPRALA
+174 GNDLQALA

-255 IAKIKDD
+255 VAKMKKD

-311 CLCRYVEVIEGEVAM
+311 CLCRYVEVIEGEVDM
-326 QQQRDQVKEAG
+326 QQQRDQVREAG
-337 DKWLNSLPEARRA
+337 DKWLNSLPESRRV

-376 LGEVKGRLHKAQLYK
+376 LGKNKSRLQSMPDEGIIKATKVMGGHGSLPRDSKPNAIVDHVFDNGVVRARAFYDDKGRKYK
-391 LPDIDNEGTHNKYHS
+391 EIH
-406 PKDVIREFT
+406 T
-415 TKRIRNSKYDMRV
+415 TN
-428 SEHVNLKPKMF
+428 HGKPKAHPF
-439 ADLESQLNQ
+439 GEHGEHGHIYQWNSDGSLKSKIPYELSDKERKENQ
-448 AVRRMS
+448 
-454 INSLERFPQIII
+454 E
-466 SDDHDL
+466 
-472 VGALGA
+472 
-478 YIAKDNKLFIN
+478 
-489 SLILDKK
+489 IL
-496 KHKAYLAAEKE
+496 
-507 PLSKYRIATLVHE
+507 
-520 LYHWKDAIEYEQKY
+520 
-534 GKITNQAEYAKAI
+534 
-547 SFHHKPSVDKLVS
+547 
-560 KGYNINEISRYAF
+560 
-573 VMYRKRKYD
+573 
-582 EVMTEYRTLMLL
+582 
-594 AGGIKNADKNDS
+594 

>member
-23 AKKAIK
+23 AKKAVA
-29 YLMRL
+29 YLQRL
-34 LAEGVKTEAAITKVQ
+34 IASGMKFEEALDNVQ
-49 QRYPNLSTLP
+49 RHYGKLFTLP
-59 ELQPVLV
+59 ELRPALV

-76 PGVLTTAQVKLMGEQ
+76 PTMLTKAQVESMGEQ

-135 ARALFD
+135 ARALYD
-141 GYGDDGQNVYNG
+141 GYGDDGQNVYKG
-153 GKDIISKQDLPKYLQ
+153 GKDIISRQDLPKYLQ

-174 GNDPRALA
+174 GNDLQALA
-182 EQRQAIDN
+182 EQRQAIDK
-190 INRLAK
+190 INRLAR

-255 IAKIKDD
+255 IAKMKTD

-311 CLCRYVEVIEGEVAM
+311 CLCRYVEVIEGEVDM
-326 QQQRDQVKEAG
+326 QQQRDQVREAG
-337 DKWLNSLPEARRA
+337 DKWLNSLPESRRA
-350 QVLGRKGL
+350 QVLGRDGL
-358 KAWEDGE
+358 KAWKDGK

-376 LGEVKGRLHKAQLYK
+376 LREVESRLIGIKLQLHAGKKSDEELMAENLVPPTDEFIESIAKKYGMTYTKGKKGE
-391 LPDIDNEGTHNKYHS
+391 D
-406 PKDVIREFT
+406 
-415 TKRIRNSKYDMRV
+415 
-428 SEHVNLKPKMF
+428 
-439 ADLESQLNQ
+439 
-448 AVRRMS
+448 
-454 INSLERFPQIII
+454 RFY
-466 SDDHDL
+466 SDDGKPIYPPNN
-472 VGALGA
+472 GAIGKEEKTTLPKGTVVSRYGSNRGKYTSPDGTSLGER
-478 YIAKDNKLFIN
+478 
-489 SLILDKK
+489 SLDKK
-496 KHKAYLAAEKE
+496 TRYDNELHRFKLTEEIECIEGVVAPWFDQVGRGIQYKFSESIEQLIKE
-507 PLSKYRIATLVHE
+507 GVL
-520 LYHWKDAIEYEQKY
+520 IE
-534 GKITNQAEYAKAI
+534 I
-547 SFHHKPSVDKLVS
+547 
-560 KGYNINEISRYAF
+560 
-573 VMYRKRKYD
+573 
-582 EVMTEYRTLMLL
+582 
-594 AGGIKNADKNDS
+594 

>member
-23 AKKAIK
+23 AKKAVA
-29 YLMRL
+29 YLQRL
-34 LAEGVKTEAAITKVQ
+34 IASGMKFEEALDNVQ
-49 QRYPNLSTLP
+49 RHYGKLFTLP
-59 ELQPVLV
+59 ELKPALV

-76 PGVLTTAQVKLMGEQ
+76 PTMLTKAQVESMGEE
-91 LAGKW
+91 LADKW

-135 ARALFD
+135 ARALYD

-153 GKDIISKQDLPKYLQ
+153 GKDIISRQDLPKYLQ

-174 GNDPRALA
+174 GNDLQALA

-255 IAKIKDD
+255 IAKMKTD

-311 CLCRYVEVIEGEVAM
+311 CLCRYVEVIEGEVDM
-326 QQQRDQVKEAG
+326 KQQRDQVREAG
-337 DKWLNSLPEARRA
+337 DKWLNSLPESRRA

-376 LGEVKGRLHKAQLYK
+376 LREMKSRLKESVLEPQKRGVKTIITQKT
-391 LPDIDNEGTHNKYHS
+391 IDNIGQFQYPGFTKRENELMLQAQKELLAIARDKNNSNEVAMVLTSDLKGKTILLGNENSVDFGTAKAKNILARGESLYIIHNHPRGYGFSLDDIHILTDNNSVKSISLITNSGRIETLQKTANYD
-406 PKDVIREFT
+406 KIMINKIQTKVLKRCRKNNLDYETYIKLLLKEFT
-415 TKRIRNSKYDMRV
+415 EGGMV
-428 SEHVNLKPKMF
+428 LW
-439 ADLESQLNQ
+439 
-448 AVRRMS
+448 
-454 INSLERFPQIII
+454 
-466 SDDHDL
+466 
-472 VGALGA
+472 
-478 YIAKDNKLFIN
+478 KL
-489 SLILDKK
+489 
-496 KHKAYLAAEKE
+496 
-507 PLSKYRIATLVHE
+507 
-520 LYHWKDAIEYEQKY
+520 
-534 GKITNQAEYAKAI
+534 
-547 SFHHKPSVDKLVS
+547 
-560 KGYNINEISRYAF
+560 
-573 VMYRKRKYD
+573 
-582 EVMTEYRTLMLL
+582 
-594 AGGIKNADKNDS
+594 

>member
-1 MMATTDRLAQ
+1 MMTTTDRLAQ
-11 LINKLNKSWRKD
+11 LIKKLNKSWRKD
-23 AKKAIK
+23 AKKAVA
-29 YLMRL
+29 YLQRL
-34 LAEGVKTEAAITKVQ
+34 IASGMKFEEALDNVQ
-49 QRYPNLSTLP
+49 RHYGKLFTLP
-59 ELQPVLV
+59 ELRPALV

-76 PGVLTTAQVKLMGEQ
+76 PTMLTKAQVESIGEE
-91 LAGKW
+91 LADKW

-135 ARALFD
+135 ARALYD

-153 GKDIISKQDLPKYLQ
+153 GKDIISRQDLPKYLQ

-174 GNDPRALA
+174 GNDLQALA

-255 IAKIKDD
+255 VAKMKTD

-311 CLCRYVEVIEGEVAM
+311 CLCRYVEVIEGEVDM
-326 QQQRDQVKEAG
+326 QQQRDQVREAG
-337 DKWLNSLPEARRA
+337 DKWLNSLPESRRV

-365 DWRKYMRGYAG
+365 DWRKYMRGFSGFREAESRLSSIKNQLHAGKKSNEELMAENLVPPTDEFIESIAKKYGMTYTKGKQGEDRFYADNG
-376 LGEVKGRLHKAQLYK
+376 KAIYPPNNGAVGKEQKVILKVNTIIDRFGGNYGYYTSPEGTALEARALDKGARAKNDLHKFK
-391 LPDIDNEGTHNKYHS
+391 VVKELPCYESRVAPWFNQKGNGTQYRLFKSIDELLKEG
-406 PKDVIREFT
+406 F
-415 TKRIRNSKYDMRV
+415 
-428 SEHVNLKPKMF
+428 
-439 ADLESQLNQ
+439 
-448 AVRRMS
+448 
-454 INSLERFPQIII
+454 
-466 SDDHDL
+466 L
-472 VGALGA
+472 V
-478 YIAKDNKLFIN
+478 
-489 SLILDKK
+489 
-496 KHKAYLAAEKE
+496 
-507 PLSKYRIATLVHE
+507 
-520 LYHWKDAIEYEQKY
+520 
-534 GKITNQAEYAKAI
+534 
-547 SFHHKPSVDKLVS
+547 
-560 KGYNINEISRYAF
+560 EIS
-573 VMYRKRKYD
+573 
-582 EVMTEYRTLMLL
+582 
-594 AGGIKNADKNDS
+594 S

>member
-1 MMATTDRLAQ
+1 MMTMTDRLAQ

-23 AKKAIK
+23 AKKAVA
-29 YLMRL
+29 YLQRL
-34 LAEGVKTEAAITKVQ
+34 IASGMKFEEALDNVQ
-49 QRYPNLSTLP
+49 RHYGKLFTLP
-59 ELQPVLV
+59 ELKPALV

-76 PGVLTTAQVKLMGEQ
+76 PTMLTKAQVESMGEE
-91 LAGKW
+91 LADKW

-135 ARALFD
+135 ARALYD

-153 GKDIISKQDLPKYLQ
+153 GKDIISRQDLPKYLQ

-174 GNDPRALA
+174 GNDLQALA

-226 VEVAVN
+226 VKVAVN

-255 IAKIKDD
+255 IAKMQKD

-311 CLCRYVEVIEGEVAM
+311 CLCRYVEVIEGEVDM
-326 QQQRDQVKEAG
+326 QQQRDQVREAG
-337 DKWLNSLPEARRA
+337 DKWLNSLPESRRA

-365 DWRKYMRGYAG
+365 DWQGYMRGYAG
-376 LGEVKGRLHKAQLYK
+376 MREAESRLQLYK
-391 LPDIDNEGTHNKYHS
+391 PVELSEKTITDEYQS
-406 PKDVIREFT
+406 PKGSIKKFQTRKV
-415 TKRIRNSKYDMRV
+415 KNAAYDIHV
-428 SEHVNLKPKMF
+428 SENVNLKPKML
-439 ADLESQLNQ
+439 AEVNRQINKCIDLLGVRNKEALPKIVIASNDDLND
-448 AVRRMS
+448 ALGSYVACENKLY
-454 INSLERFPQIII
+454 INSETLHR
-466 SDDHDL
+466 
-472 VGALGA
+472 
-478 YIAKDNKLFIN
+478 
-489 SLILDKK
+489 
-496 KHKAYLAAEKE
+496 KAYEKY
-507 PLSKYRIATLVHE
+507 LATLKNPAPRNPLMTMLHE
-520 LYHWKDAIEYEQKY
+520 MIHWQDARKYVAKFGEITQQDEYMAHIIEKHR
-534 GKITNQAEYAKAI
+534 I
-547 SFHHKPSVDKLVS
+547 FVDKLVQ
-560 KGYNINEISRYAF
+560 KRYNFAEISDYASR
-573 VMYRKRKYD
+573 MYIGGRYD
-582 EVMTEYRTLMLL
+582 EVMTEYRVKKLL
-594 AGGIKNADKNDS
+594 G

>member
-11 LINKLNKSWRKD
+11 LINKLNKSWRRD
-23 AKKAIK
+23 AKKAVA
-29 YLMRL
+29 YLQRL
-34 LAEGVKTEAAITKVQ
+34 IASGMKFEEALDNVQ
-49 QRYPNLSTLP
+49 RHYGKLFTLP
-59 ELQPVLV
+59 ELKPALV

-76 PGVLTTAQVKLMGEQ
+76 PTMLTKAQVESMGEE
-91 LAGKW
+91 LADKW

-135 ARALFD
+135 ARALYD

-153 GKDIISKQDLPKYLQ
+153 GKDIISRQDLPKYLQ

-174 GNDPRALA
+174 GNDPQALA

-255 IAKIKDD
+255 IAKMQKD

-311 CLCRYVEVIEGEVAM
+311 CLCRYVEVIEGEVDM
-326 QQQRDQVKEAG
+326 QQQRDQVREAG
-337 DKWLNSLPEARRA
+337 DKWLNSLPESRRA

-358 KAWEDGE
+358 KAWNAGE
-365 DWRKYMRGYAG
+365 DWQGYMRGYAG
-376 LGEVKGRLHKAQLYK
+376 LREVKSRLSGIKHQLHAGK
-391 LPDIDNEGTHNKYHS
+391 KSNEELMAENLVPPTDEFIESIAKKYGM
-406 PKDVIREFT
+406 T
-415 TKRIRNSKYDMRV
+415 YTKGKKGED
-428 SEHVNLKPKMF
+428 
-439 ADLESQLNQ
+439 
-448 AVRRMS
+448 
-454 INSLERFPQIII
+454 RFY
-466 SDDHDL
+466 SDDGKPIYPPNN
-472 VGALGA
+472 GAIGKEEKTVLPKGTVVSRYGSNRGKYTSPDGTSLGER
-478 YIAKDNKLFIN
+478 
-489 SLILDKK
+489 SLDKK
-496 KHKAYLAAEKE
+496 TRYDNELHRFKLTEEFECIEGVVAPWFDQVGRGIQYKFSKSIEQLIKE
-507 PLSKYRIATLVHE
+507 GVL
-520 LYHWKDAIEYEQKY
+520 IE
-534 GKITNQAEYAKAI
+534 I
-547 SFHHKPSVDKLVS
+547 
-560 KGYNINEISRYAF
+560 
-573 VMYRKRKYD
+573 
-582 EVMTEYRTLMLL
+582 
-594 AGGIKNADKNDS
+594 